1 VDTDA
6 AASARIRWMAAAAHI
21 DIAGGVAH
29 ISADFEPVRKRVL

>member
-1 VDTDA
+1 
-6 AASARIRWMAAAAHI
+6 MAAAAHI